1 MDALLLTYG
10 ERFAPA
16 GAVAHVRTGGNDRAA
31 WARSRHAAAVA
42 EFERRGL
49 DRSTAWWVSAALVS
63 QWARETGWGRNEW
76 SCSEGNIRATS
87 AWHGDTMLLQGSD
100 DSAPAPYRAYP
111 VEPNCET
118 GVADAIH
125 LAVDGSHYRSAYERL
140 VASAANGPYVVG
152 NATRY
157 AVPLDLTT
165 WYSDVMYAGWNP
177 WTQAGLDEYR
187 SIAGTV
193 AGIVGAPTHVSTT
206 WRNVV
211 AVGAGAGVV
220 AVLYAAWRGR

>member
-10 ERFAPA
+10 ERFLPA
-16 GAVAHVRTGGNDRAA
+16 GAVAHVRTGGINRAA
-31 WARSRHAAAVA
+31 WTRSRHAAAVA

-49 DRSTAWWVSAALVS
+49 DRSTAWWVAAALVS
-63 QWARETGWGRNEW
+63 QWARETGWGRDEW

-87 AWHGDTMLLQGSD
+87 SWRGDTMLLQGSD

-118 GVADAIH
+118 GVADAIR
-125 LAVDGSHYRSAYERL
+125 LAVDGARYRAAYRRL
-140 VASAANGPYVVG
+140 VASAAGGPYVVG

-157 AVPLDLTT
+157 AVPLDLVT
-165 WYSDVMYAGWNP
+165 WYSELMTAGWNP

-193 AGIVGAPTHVSTT
+193 AGIVGAPPYVNTT
-206 WRNVV
+206 WRNVA
-211 AVGAGAGVV
+211 AVGAGAGAA
-220 AVLYAAWRGR
+220 AVLYALLRRR